1 MFIRKHKNKSGSTS
15 ISIIDK
21 SSGRYKVIKT
31 VGCADDEQGENN
43 LVEQAYELFPTL
55 TKQTS
60 IDFTFP
66 EDDIFLTQLR
76 QGLKRI
82 FVVGPEL
89 ILGKIFDEVGYGGIP
104 SASGGLFRHLVITRL
119 VYPGSKLKTVDYL
132 FRYKGIYTNKDRI
145 YRYME

>member
-1 MFIRKHKNKSGSTS
+1 MFIRRKKNKSGSAS

-21 SSGRYKVIKT
+21 SSGKYKVIKT
-31 VGCADDEQGENN
+31 IGCADDEQEKNN

-60 IDFTFP
+60 IDFTFS

-82 FVVGPEL
+82 FAVGPEL

-104 SASGGLFRHLVITRL
+104 QLLFRHLVITRL

-132 FRYKGIYTNKDRI
+132 FRYILKPAMKMI
-145 YRYME
+145 